1 VNMKRNKK
9 KNLETITDNELMQK
23 IQAGDV
29 EKLGLLFERYKRML
43 FGFFYRVIG
52 NKEVSEDLVQNVFIR
67 ILRFKNQFRGEGK
80 FTTWMYRIA
89 RNEIADHFKKEKK
102 FGYKDDISNLS
113 EKIDG
118 DPLAGQRSFKEDQ
131 LQLLNYALQKISNE
145 NRELIVM
152 NRYQGLKY
160 KEIGEMLDVSE
171 GAVKVRTFR
180 AMNELKKAYSQLEA
194 KTI

>member
-1 VNMKRNKK
+1 MKIKK
-9 KNLETITDNELMQK
+9 KKKLETITDNELMQE

-89 RNEIADHFKKEKK
+89 RNEIADYFKKEKK
-102 FGYKDDISNLS
+102 FGYKEDISDLS

-118 DPLAGQRSFKEDQ
+118 DPLAEQKSLKEDQ
-131 LQLLNYALQKISNE
+131 LQLLNYALQKLSVE
-145 NRELIVM
+145 NRELIIM

-180 AMNELKKAYSQLEA
+180 AMNELKKNYSKLEA
-194 KTI
+194 KTL

>member
-1 VNMKRNKK
+1 MKIKK
-9 KNLETITDNELMQK
+9 KKSLEAITDNALMQK

-89 RNEIADHFKKEKK
+89 RNEIADHFKMEKK
-102 FGYKDDISNLS
+102 LGYKEDFNDLAEN
-113 EKIDG
+113 IDG
-118 DPLAGQRSFKEDQ
+118 DPLAGQKSLKEDQ
-131 LQLLNYALQKISNE
+131 IELLNYALQKLSSE

-180 AMNELKKAYSQLEA
+180 AMNELKKIYSKLEA
-194 KTI
+194 KTL

>member
-1 VNMKRNKK
+1 MKIKKK
-9 KNLETITDNELMQK
+9 KNLETITDNALMQK
-23 IQAGDV
+23 IQAGDI

-102 FGYKDDISNLS
+102 LGYKEDVYDLA

-118 DPLAGQRSFKEDQ
+118 DPFAGQQSLKEDQ
-131 LQLLNYALQKISNE
+131 ITLLNYALQKLSNE

-160 KEIGEMLDVSE
+160 KEISEMLDVSE

-180 AMNELKKAYSQLEA
+180 AMNELKKIYSKLEA
-194 KTI
+194 KTL

>member
-1 VNMKRNKK
+1 MKIKKK
-9 KNLETITDNELMQK
+9 KNLETITDNALMQK
-23 IQAGDV
+23 IQAGDI

-102 FGYKDDISNLS
+102 LGYKEDVYDLA

-118 DPLAGQRSFKEDQ
+118 DPFAGQQSLKEDQ
-131 LQLLNYALQKISNE
+131 ITFLNYALQKLSNE

-160 KEIGEMLDVSE
+160 KEISEMLDVSE

-180 AMNELKKAYSQLEA
+180 AMNELKKIYSKLEA
-194 KTI
+194 KTL

>member
-1 VNMKRNKK
+1 MKINKK
-9 KNLETITDNELMQK
+9 KKLETITDNELMQK

-89 RNEIADHFKKEKK
+89 RNEIADYFKKEKK
-102 FGYKDDISNLS
+102 FGYKEDINNLS

-118 DPLAGQRSFKEDQ
+118 DPLAGQRSLKEEQ
-131 LQLLNYALQKISNE
+131 LQLLNYALQKLSVE
-145 NRELIVM
+145 NRELIIM

-180 AMNELKKAYSQLEA
+180 AMNELKKNYSKLEA
-194 KTI
+194 KTL